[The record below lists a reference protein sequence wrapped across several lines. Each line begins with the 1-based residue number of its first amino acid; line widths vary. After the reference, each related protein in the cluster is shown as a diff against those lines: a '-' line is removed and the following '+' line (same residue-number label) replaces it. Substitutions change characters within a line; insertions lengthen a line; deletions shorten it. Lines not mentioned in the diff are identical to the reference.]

1 MSGRGFKRR
10 RPHNYAGQS
19 GRNQNQAQAP
29 SAAFLQAL
37 EAQRRGAFSAS
48 TSSQSGGQPDTA
60 SGVQAASS
68 TNSAVRRAA
77 PLPGFYYDEER
88 QRYFPLSQRPRP
100 PSAVTAPS
108 PTPMCTDDKAA
119 LPLPRGLT
127 RGIVERQVSG
137 PAGLGSTSK
146 VFDHLIATRMDM
158 KAHRV
163 LTGVLEL
170 QDVDVKG

>member
-1 MSGRGFKRR
+1 
-10 RPHNYAGQS
+10 
-19 GRNQNQAQAP
+19 
-29 SAAFLQAL
+29 
-37 EAQRRGAFSAS
+37 
-48 TSSQSGGQPDTA
+48 
-60 SGVQAASS
+60 
-68 TNSAVRRAA
+68 
-77 PLPGFYYDEER
+77 
-88 QRYFPLSQRPRP
+88 
-100 PSAVTAPS
+100 
-108 PTPMCTDDKAA
+108 MCTDEGKAA

-137 PAGLGSTSK
+137 PGGLGSTSK